1 MFQLHL
7 GSNENQAETHLSPFL
22 ESSQYLWYLRTV
34 CGRPMRE
41 AWADFRHEQKL
52 AYFKYYWSQNLS
64 DPYRRQ

>member
-7 GSNENQAETHLSPFL
+7 GSNENQAETYLFPLL

-34 CGRPMRE
+34 CGRQMQE

-52 AYFKYYWSQNLS
+52 ADFKYRWSQDLS